1 MTTDNKRP
9 ITELIDLLGKK
20 WILRILW
27 ELNLGPCTFRE
38 LQARCGD
45 ISPTTIN
52 KRIKELCLANLIIK
66 SKDTGYNLSPQGKEL
81 ITLFGPINDFAQS
94 WANANLN

>member
-1 MTTDNKRP
+1 MTTVNKRP
-9 ITELIDLLGKK
+9 ITALIDLLGSK
-20 WILRILW
+20 WVLRILW

-52 KRIKELCLANLIIK
+52 KRIKELCSANLVIK
-66 SKDTGYNLSPQGKEL
+66 SKDSGYNLSPQGKEL
-81 ITLFGPINDFAQS
+81 ITLFEPINEFS
-94 WANANLN
+94 KRWARSKD